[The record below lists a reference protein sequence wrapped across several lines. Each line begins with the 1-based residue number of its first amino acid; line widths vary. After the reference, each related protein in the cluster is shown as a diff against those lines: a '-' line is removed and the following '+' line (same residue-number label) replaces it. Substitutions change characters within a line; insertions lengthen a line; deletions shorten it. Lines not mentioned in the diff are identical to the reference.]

1 MTQIIL
7 NTLVTGLP
15 LVPVFMGIYLVF
27 RIRDDFD
34 LTIDG
39 TFVLGAAVVTAA
51 LGHGMRT
58 PVAMILA
65 VAACAVAGLVTAILH
80 LVLRIPV
87 LLAGLVMS
95 LALYSV
101 NLHVMGSPTVSLGT
115 EPTLFSS
122 AASLSPDA
130 GSLVISGILAGLL
143 VVVLGALGVFLKT
156 EVGLALRATGVNPRM
171 ARAQGVNDKALMAL
185 SLMLANALAGL
196 GGCLTAQNQG
206 FADVNMGT
214 GTFVAGVG
222 AVLLGE
228 LLLRPSRSGVIRIV
242 LAVVAGTLGYEL
254 VLVVALREGLAASD
268 LQGATAVTLLVAVA
282 GQRYL
287 RPTRL
292 ALARRLP
299 GRAGAARPTGSSPGM
314 RREVA

>member
-1 MTQIIL
+1 MTQTVL
-7 NTLVTGLP
+7 DTLVTGLP

-34 LTIDG
+34 LTIGG
-39 TFVLGAAVVTAA
+39 TFALGAAVVAVALSHGLSVSAA
-51 LGHGMRT
+51 ML
-58 PVAMILA
+58 LA
-65 VAACAVAGLVTAILH
+65 VAACAVAGLVTAALH
-80 LVLRIPV
+80 LALRIPV

-115 EPTLFSS
+115 AATLFS
-122 AASLSPDA
+122 AAGSLSPDA
-130 GSLVISGILAGLL
+130 GALVVSGILAGLL
-143 VVVLGALGVFLKT
+143 AVVLGALGLFLKT

-171 ARAQGVNDKALMAL
+171 ARSQGVNDRALMAL

-228 LLLRPSRSGVIRIV
+228 LLVRPGRSTVTRIV

-268 LQGATAVTLLVAVA
+268 LQGATALTLVVAVA

-287 RPTRL
+287 RPVRA
-292 ALARRLP
+292 ALSRRLRP
-299 GRAGAARPTGSSPGM
+299 ARPPASRPGV

>member
-1 MTQIIL
+1 MTQTVL
-7 NTLVTGLP
+7 DTLVTGLP

-34 LTIDG
+34 LTIGG
-39 TFVLGAAVVTAA
+39 TFALGAAVVAVA
-51 LGHGMRT
+51 LAHRLPV

-65 VAACAVAGLVTAILH
+65 VAACGAAGLVTAALH

-95 LALYSV
+95 LGLYSV

-115 EPTLFSS
+115 VATLFSP
-122 AASLSPDA
+122 ALSLSPTA
-130 GSLVISGILAGLL
+130 GSLVISGILGGFLA
-143 VVVLGALGVFLKT
+143 VVLGALGLFLKT
-156 EVGLALRATGVNPRM
+156 EIGLALRATGVNPRM
-171 ARAQGVNDKALMAL
+171 ARSQGVNDKALMAV
-185 SLMLANALAGL
+185 SLMLANAQAGL

-228 LLLRPSRSGVIRIV
+228 LLLRPARSTVARIV

-268 LQGATAVTLLVAVA
+268 LQGATALTLIVAVA

-287 RPTRL
+287 RPVHAVL
-292 ALARRLP
+292 SRRL
-299 GRAGAARPTGSSPGM
+299 RPAQPPASSPGM
-314 RREVA
+314 SREVA